1 MQIYSTTFPVTD
13 ALTKDIFIDLVIEW
27 NQGSPY
33 NKINNLN
40 WDRKNR
46 NVKFEEGNLSLW
58 IEEIRAYNTIAI
70 RFHQLDENN
79 IIWTTDV
86 VVNFDKKI
94 FTIKLDRE
102 TTVDTVGFKPKF
114 KAPVIVKMLLER
126 GYAGLDSGLE
136 ISAQPLA
143 ISKENYKII
152 ESAINRNV
160 SYSMPIIYVTKSW
173 GKYPFKVDELAYR
186 LRGVAHVLME
196 EDMEVTKILRDT
208 CNGKNSHHG
217 SVGIYYPGVT
227 EDKIIATSKY
237 EGREDILIDQIVT
250 MVCQYVNQQARDR
263 MMTWEGVQ
271 NELLRLKYVTAT
283 EKKTQAEHEV
293 AQTYDIFN
301 GELKEKEKYIE
312 ELNNRITALQA
323 ENQGLHA
330 KYDQVTEAP
339 LLFYGLEKDLYEGE
353 IRSQILEMLKDHLKH
368 VQKKSRK
375 EDIILDIL
383 ENNEQEIKI
392 SDQKDKIKKIL
403 KGYTKVNDNLK
414 RELQEFGFEI
424 KKDGGHYKI
433 IYKKDPRYMFT
444 MSASGSD
451 SQHGGGN
458 LSSEIIN
465 KIF

>member
-1 MQIYSTTFPVTD
+1 
-13 ALTKDIFIDLVIEW
+13 
-27 NQGSPY
+27 
-33 NKINNLN
+33 
-40 WDRKNR
+40 
-46 NVKFEEGNLSLW
+46 
-58 IEEIRAYNTIAI
+58 
-70 RFHQLDENN
+70 
-79 IIWTTDV
+79 
-86 VVNFDKKI
+86 
-94 FTIKLDRE
+94 
-102 TTVDTVGFKPKF
+102 
-114 KAPVIVKMLLER
+114 
-126 GYAGLDSGLE
+126 
-136 ISAQPLA
+136 
-143 ISKENYKII
+143 
-152 ESAINRNV
+152 
-160 SYSMPIIYVTKSW
+160 MPIIYVTKSW

-383 ENNEQEIKI
+383 ENNEQEIEI